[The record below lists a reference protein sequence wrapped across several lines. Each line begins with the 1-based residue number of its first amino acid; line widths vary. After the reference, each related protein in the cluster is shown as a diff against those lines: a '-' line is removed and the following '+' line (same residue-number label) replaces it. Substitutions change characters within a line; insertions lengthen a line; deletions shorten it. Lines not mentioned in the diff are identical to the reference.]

1 MTWVI
6 VQSGRILYRGS
17 REDCLTAGERAGL
30 IARDFHADG
39 TENAPRIDRT
49 ALLML
54 ERMLPSRLRRRAA

>member
-17 REDCLTAGERAGL
+17 REDCLTAGERFGL
-30 IARDFHADG
+30 IAREFHPDG
-39 TENAPRIDRT
+39 TELAPRIDRT